1 MKPEFTKRLLRALP
15 GLLLTLLLM
24 LTVLRQANPLKI
36 FPSLDNGYYLYTGQM
51 ILRGGTP
58 YLDFWESKPP
68 AIFYI
73 NALGLLLGRG
83 TRWGVWGLEFVCLC
97 AAVLLGFGV
106 MRRRW
111 GELPAWLGSFCWLLG
126 LNAVLDGG
134 NLTEEYALPLAF
146 LAAWAWL
153 GSSEQAER
161 RRYPFLLGLAFAGGF
176 LLRANNTGLALA
188 GVLAWLVLAV
198 RARDL
203 RQLVFRLFWSGLA
216 VLGVLGLVVL
226 AALLRGNLQAM
237 WQAAILFNL
246 SLQKE
251 SQGLLPSFLS
261 GLATIGI
268 PAGFG
273 LLGYALLVISPARR
287 EPFSIFLLIALPL
300 EVALAS
306 VSGRGYLHYFMPW
319 LPVLGLLAA
328 WLAAG
333 LPGLSTLPTPAVLTV
348 LLVCAT
354 LLVPHTL
361 VEYRDAAVRLL
372 FARQQGVEID
382 HPVAAY
388 LRENTKPAQ
397 QVLVWGGRLAFNV
410 LSRRASPSAVLF
422 YPLLAD
428 SPISESLAVR
438 FASDLQARPPALIV
452 DTCGINQDLLPC
464 LDPARRA
471 EQQKSGQ
478 LWKFLPANIDSVYA
492 FIAHNY
498 KRVSE
503 IDGYVL
509 YALQT
514 H

>member
-1 MKPEFTKRLLRALP
+1 MKPEISKGLLRSLP
-15 GLLLTLLLM
+15 GLLLTLLLIF
-24 LTVLRQANPLKI
+24 TVLRQANPLKV

-51 ILRGGTP
+51 ILRGATP

-83 TRWGVWGLEFVCLC
+83 TRWGVWGLEFVSLS
-97 AAVLLGFGV
+97 AAALLGFVV

-161 RRYPFLLGLAFAGGF
+161 KRYPFLLGLAFAGGF

-188 GVLAWLVLAV
+188 GVLAWAVLAV
-198 RARDL
+198 RERDL
-203 RQLVFRLFWSGLA
+203 RRLVMRLFWSGLG
-216 VLGVLGLVVL
+216 VLGVLGLVSM
-226 AALLRGNLQAM
+226 AALLHGNLQAM
-237 WQAAILFNL
+237 WEAAILFNL

-251 SQGLLPSFLS
+251 SQGLLPSFLA
-261 GLATIGI
+261 GLATIGS

-306 VSGRGYLHYFMPW
+306 VSGRGYVHYFVPW

-333 LPGLSTLPTPAVLTV
+333 LPGLSSLRPPVALSV
-348 LLVCAT
+348 LLVVSL
-354 LLVPHTL
+354 LLVPQTL
-361 VEYRDAAVRLL
+361 VEYRDVATRLL
-372 FARQQGVEID
+372 FARQQGIEID

-388 LRENTKPAQ
+388 LRENTKPAE

-410 LSRRASPSAVLF
+410 LSRRSSPSAVLF
-422 YPLLAD
+422 YPLLAS
-428 SPISESLAVR
+428 SPISKSLAAR
-438 FASDLQARPPALIV
+438 FASDLQTRPPAVIV

-464 LDPARRA
+464 LDPAKRA
-471 EQQKSGQ
+471 QQQKSGQ

-492 FIAHNY
+492 FIAGNY
-498 KRVSE
+498 ERVAE
-503 IDGYVL
+503 IDGYVI
-509 YALQT
+509 YARQT